1 MDPTTDPASVLA
13 NAAAFQLGVAAL
25 RSAEIAQASVLQL
38 FQAIPLIPAQAGQPG
53 QVTAS
58 LDNTVNIAV

>member
-1 MDPTTDPASVLA
+1 MDPTTLLT
-13 NAAAFQLGVAAL
+13 NAAAFQLGVAAFK
-25 RSAEIAQASVLQL
+25 SALAAQASVLQL

-58 LDNTVNIAV
+58 LGNTVNIAV